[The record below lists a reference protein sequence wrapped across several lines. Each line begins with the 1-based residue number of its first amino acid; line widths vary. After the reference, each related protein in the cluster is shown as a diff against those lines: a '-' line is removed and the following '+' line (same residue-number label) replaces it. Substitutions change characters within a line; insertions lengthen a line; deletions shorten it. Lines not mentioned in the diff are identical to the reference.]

1 MPLLSLSCRN
11 DDGDD
16 CSGMNVSGEEEGGDG
31 DDLTDVAVD
40 AVACVG
46 LGGTIGIDD
55 DGDGD
60 GDGG

>member
-1 MPLLSLSCRN
+1 MPVLSLSCRN

-16 CSGMNVSGEEEGGDG
+16 CTGMNVSGEEEGGGSD
-31 DDLTDVAVD
+31 DDLADVAVD

-46 LGGTIGIDD
+46 LGGTIGIVD

-60 GDGG
+60 GG